1 MRRTRIVTAVTAVA
15 ALSAL
20 AGCAPS
26 AGEDGP
32 VTLEFVISGDQN
44 GAYQALADRYF
55 EETGVTVE
63 IVDVPYDD
71 LTTRLRNGAQ
81 AGDSPALAR
90 TGGLD
95 PLWED
100 AAMEL
105 GDIAD
110 AHGVM
115 EELIVEGPEGQ
126 VLTLPSD
133 LTAVGLF
140 INTSL
145 FDEAGVAYPT
155 DETDIWTWDEYR
167 AALEEVVAK
176 TDAEYGMVMDGSP
189 HRLRAMLYQYGS
201 NGDYFQESDGS
212 FSMGDGTAEALET
225 FHGMNDDVM
234 MPRSV
239 WLSGDDASALFQSGR
254 IAAYYSG
261 VWQIS
266 AFNESITSFDWAPVY
281 MPYETERATNVG
293 TNWIVG
299 FEGTGVEE
307 ETKAFIDWMY
317 TPENYAQLSAD
328 ASFLP
333 VIEGLEVDYPQN
345 AEYLDLYNAE
355 IAAASELSFLQTRAM
370 VEFAYQ
376 GVALDN
382 EPLRIE
388 ALEFLNDEQS
398 LEDTIEAVESGMDE
412 LVNG

>member
-1 MRRTRIVTAVTAVA
+1 MRYTRLATAVTAVA
-15 ALSAL
+15 ALTAL
-20 AGCAPS
+20 AGCSSSS
-26 AGEDGP
+26 AGDGP
-32 VTLEFVISGDQN
+32 ATLEFVISGDQN

-81 AGDSPALAR
+81 AGDLPALAR
-90 TGGLD
+90 TAGLD

-105 GDIAD
+105 GDIAE
-110 AHGVM
+110 AHDIM
-115 EELIVEGPEGQ
+115 DELIVEGPEGQ

-133 LTAVGLF
+133 LTAVGLY
-140 INTSL
+140 INKSL
-145 FDEAGVAYPT
+145 FDEAGVSYPT
-155 DETDIWTWDEYR
+155 DESDIWTWDEYL
-167 AALEEVVAK
+167 AALTEVVEN
-176 TDAEYGMVMDGSP
+176 TDAQYGMVMDGSV
-189 HRLRAMLYQYGS
+189 HRLRSMLYQFGS
-201 NGDYFQESDGS
+201 NGDYYQEDGE
-212 FSMGDGTAEALET
+212 FVMGEGTEEALQT
-225 FHGMNDDVM
+225 FSDINDDKM

-266 AFNESITSFDWAPVY
+266 SFNESITAFDWLPVY
-281 MPYETERATNVG
+281 MPYETERATNIG

-307 ETKAFIDWMY
+307 ETQDFIDWMY
-317 TPENYAQLSAD
+317 TAENYAQLSAD

-333 VIEGLEVDYPQN
+333 VIEGLEVPYEQN
-345 AEYLDLYNAE
+345 AEYLDLYNHE
-355 IAAASELSFLQTRAM
+355 IAAANELSFLQTRSM
-370 VEFAYQ
+370 VEFAYD
-376 GVALDN
+376 GVALDS
-382 EPLRIE
+382 EPLTTEIP
-388 ALEFLNDEQS
+388 AFLNGEQS
-398 LEDTIEAVESGMDE
+398 LDDTITAVESGMDA